1 MTCFSS
7 GNRSRTIARRIFP
20 RKPVVPSRS
29 IVLSVKASI
38 AEISPVP
45 WRGGGSPDSYSP
57 RTAFHL
63 HVVRDFI
70 NDSWFRP
77 IGLTFAPLID
87 SWFRPIRLTF
97 APLIEPWLS
106 KGTEGV
112 LLKIRPVR
120 GSANASQRRSSG
132 AGGSDSLLQ
141 DVQQQRAS
149 ARLPNYLKTRRTV
162 RGRYFPP
169 QHTHECSALFHFL
182 QAAAGERG
190 PLRCGS

>member
-63 HVVRDFI
+63 QVVRDFI
-70 NDSWFRP
+70 DDSWFRP
-77 IGLTFAPLID
+77 VGLTFAPLMD
-87 SWFRPIRLTF
+87 SCFRPIRLTF
-97 APLIEPWLS
+97 SPLLEPWLS
-106 KGTEGV
+106 IDTVAV
-112 LLKIRPVR
+112 LLTIPLV
-120 GSANASQRRSSG
+120 
-132 AGGSDSLLQ
+132 AGPDN
-141 DVQQQRAS
+141 D
-149 ARLPNYLKTRRTV
+149 
-162 RGRYFPP
+162 P
-169 QHTHECSALFHFL
+169 Q
-182 QAAAGERG
+182 G
-190 PLRCGS
+190 